1 MAYVGDEV
9 CTFFDGFEVG
19 IPVGFSV
26 GLLVRA
32 RVGSKV
38 GCKDG
43 FRVGLEEGF
52 CMGFDD
58 GFRDGPIVGT
68 CVLILVEGGLLQS
81 CVGDAVGVLLAH
93 SIDMAADD
101 AVDSMIAAIDK

>member
-1 MAYVGDEV
+1 MACVGDEV
-9 CTFFDGFEVG
+9 RTFFDGSEVG
-19 IPVGFSV
+19 IRVGFLV
-26 GLLVRA
+26 GLLVGA
-32 RVGSKV
+32 HVGIEV

-52 CMGFDD
+52 CLGLDD
-58 GFRDGPIVGT
+58 GGPIVGT

-93 SIDMAADD
+93 SVDMAAVD
-101 AVDSMIAAIDK
+101 AVDNMIAAIDM